1 MKKLLI
7 VLCLSFPSF
16 YNSSGQW
23 YAKRYNVTDIKLLS
37 IQQLD
42 ESLEKSKKQLLFSGC
57 VGGLG
62 GLVVISSLFLHPGM
76 SDDPSTFEQ
85 ILGDKGMDHIYLC
98 IGAVMI
104 VAGTI
109 SSLNLLGRISK
120 IKLTMTHNYQ
130 STGSL
135 NISPAAILNY
145 QTKSFCPGFR
155 LTCNF

>member
-16 YNSSGQW
+16 CNSSGQW
-23 YAKRYNVTDIKLLS
+23 YVKRYNVTDIKLLS

-42 ESLEKSKKQLLFSGC
+42 ESLEKSKKQLIFSGC
-57 VGGLG
+57 VAGFGGL
-62 GLVVISSLFLHPGM
+62 LVISSLYLHPGM

-85 ILGDKGMDHIYLC
+85 LLGDKGMDDIYLC
-98 IGAVMI
+98 VGAGI
-104 VAGTI
+104 LACGII

-120 IKLTMTHNYQ
+120 IKLTMIHNYQ
-130 STGSL
+130 STVSL